1 MLTSLI
7 NKMTFRIIARLDVKP
22 PNLVKGIHLE
32 GFRKMGDPSKFALKY
47 YHGGADELSYQD
59 VVASLYGRNSIQD
72 LVSATAQ
79 EVFIPITV
87 GGGIKSVEDA
97 DILIRSGADKI
108 SLNTAAVRD
117 PKLIGSLE
125 KFFGR
130 QAIVLTVEAKKF
142 APNKYLVMTD
152 SGREHSGI
160 EVSDWVKAA
169 SGYGVGEILLT
180 SIDSEGTRKGFD
192 LNLLQAVRG
201 ATDLPIVM
209 HGGAGELK
217 DILLAAKNGADGVAL
232 ASILHFEI
240 NDILEIKQFLNDN
253 QVEVRI

>member
-1 MLTSLI
+1 
-7 NKMTFRIIARLDVKP
+7 MTFRIIARLDVKP

-32 GFRKMGDPSKFALKY
+32 GFRQIGNPSEFALRY
-47 YHGGADELSYQD
+47 YMGGADELSYQD
-59 VVASLYGRNSIQD
+59 VVASLYGRNSIKD

-87 GGGIKSVEDA
+87 GGGIKSVQDA
-97 DILIRSGADKI
+97 DALIRSGADKI
-108 SLNTAAVRD
+108 SVNTAAVRN
-117 PKLIGSLE
+117 PMLIGSLE
-125 KFFGR
+125 KVFGR

-152 SGREHSGI
+152 NGREHSGV
-160 EVSDWVKAA
+160 EVCDWVNAA

-192 LNLLQAVRG
+192 LNLLQAVREV
-201 ATDLPIVM
+201 TDLPIVM

-217 DILLAAKNGADGVAL
+217 DILLAAKNGADGVAV
-232 ASILHFEI
+232 ASILHFRI
-240 NDILEIKQFLNDN
+240 NSLLEIKQFLNDH